1 MKRLL
6 VILLWK
12 NLGIAEENIWKV
24 MVKNC
29 GKNFY
34 YEINWSLKIES

>member
-1 MKRLL
+1 MKPLL

-24 MVKNC
+24 VVKIF

-34 YEINWSLKIES
+34 YEIN